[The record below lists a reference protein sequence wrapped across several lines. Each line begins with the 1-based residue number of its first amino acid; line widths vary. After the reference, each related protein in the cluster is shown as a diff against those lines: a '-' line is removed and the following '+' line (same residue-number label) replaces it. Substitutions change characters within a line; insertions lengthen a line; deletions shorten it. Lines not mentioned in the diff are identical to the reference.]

1 MKRASGA
8 SEASSPGATSAQ
20 GAAAAV
26 ISRKRP
32 RLDAEPGGT
41 LGFGEEEGSDEEE
54 EGGQDSQPEP
64 TGVDEG
70 VPPAFDDEEEVD
82 YSSLEGQ
89 PTEPSPE
96 KPTPTGSAPNPRV
109 TGVATE
115 VPQKEVAVLRG
126 GPEAGCPYLVRNTV
140 SGETYVFDEGES
152 VSIHFEKKSGR
163 HRGYVER
170 RATAAASPKV
180 AWLTPKQG
188 SRAEKEPPLLAWTV
202 WTAADGGERFVH
214 RKYSDGWHDLSV
226 AFTDHRLAH

>member
-1 MKRASGA
+1 MKRQSDDVANASASSSSASGDA
-8 SEASSPGATSAQ
+8 P
-20 GAAAAV
+20 AAAV
-26 ISRKRP
+26 SKRP
-32 RLDAEPGGT
+32 RREEEGSIPA
-41 LGFGEEEGSDEEE
+41 FGEEEGSDEEE

-64 TGVDEG
+64 TGLDEG